1 MRIDSPSETEY
12 NAGRKG
18 VKTLNKEN
26 KRTNLVIVVP
36 RFALRFVLELIAQ
49 DNPQLK
55 PRIKELLKAYGE

>member
-1 MRIDSPSETEY
+1 MLD
-12 NAGRKG
+12 
-18 VKTLNKEN
+18 KEN